1 MTAKT
6 TRMLSY
12 RDAINE
18 ALQQEMERN
27 SDIILMGED
36 IAGAAGRADQGFVDA
51 WGGPFRTTQGLIQQ
65 FGEERVRDTPI
76 SEAAFI
82 GTAIGAAAAGVRTVA
97 ELMYFDFVGV
107 CFDQLLNN
115 AAKMHYMY
123 GGNVTLPFIL
133 LTRIGAGVGSAA
145 QHSETLYSLMAHIPG
160 LKGVVPSDAYTA
172 KGLLTAAL
180 RSNDPVIFFEHK
192 LLYHEQC
199 EVPEESY
206 ELPIGEARTVR
217 EGTDI
222 TLVGISKMTSV
233 CLEAAELLSAEG
245 INAEVVDLLSVFPI
259 DYDHII
265 ASIQKTH
272 RMVVVDEDTP
282 TCSVAADIA
291 ATVGEEAF
299 DSLDAPIMRVQA
311 PHTPVPYARELEL
324 AYIPDAQRVVKTVRE
339 VFGN

>member
-1 MTAKT
+1 MTSKT
-6 TRMLSY
+6 KRVLSY

-18 ALQQEMERN
+18 ALKQEMESN
-27 SDIILMGED
+27 PDIILMGED
-36 IAGAAGRADQGFVDA
+36 IAGAAGKADQGFVDA

-82 GTAIGAAAAGVRTVA
+82 GAAIGAAAAGVRTVA
-97 ELMYFDFVGV
+97 ELMYFDFIGV
-107 CFDQLLNN
+107 CLDQLLNN

-123 GGNVTLPFIL
+123 GGNVTLPFTL

-145 QHSETLYSLMAHIPG
+145 QHSEILYSLMAHIPG

-206 ELPIGEARTVR
+206 ELPIGQARTVR

-222 TLVGISKMTSV
+222 TLVGISKMTGV

-272 RMVVVDEDTP
+272 RMVIVDEDTP

-324 AYIPDAQRVVKTVRE
+324 AYIPDALRVVKTVRE
-339 VFGN
+339 VFGS

>member
-1 MTAKT
+1 MTSKT
-6 TRMLSY
+6 TRLLSY

-27 SDIILMGED
+27 PDIILMGED

-76 SEAAFI
+76 SEAAFV
-82 GTAIGAAAAGVRTVA
+82 GAAIGAAAAGVRTVA

-123 GGNVTLPFIL
+123 GGNVALPFTL

-145 QHSETLYSLMAHIPG
+145 QHSETLYALMAHIPG
-160 LKGVVPSDAYTA
+160 LKAVVPSDAYTA

-180 RSNDPVIFFEHK
+180 QSNDPVIFFEHK

-206 ELPIGEARTVR
+206 ELPIGDARTVR
-217 EGTDI
+217 DGTDI

-233 CLEAAELLSAEG
+233 CLEAAELLSAAG

-265 ASIQKTH
+265 ASVQRTH

-299 DSLDAPIMRVQA
+299 DYLDAPIMRVQA

-324 AYIPDAQRVVKTVRE
+324 AYIPDAQRVVKTVHE
-339 VFGN
+339 VFGH

>member
-1 MTAKT
+1 MTSKT
-6 TRMLSY
+6 KRVLSY

-18 ALQQEMERN
+18 ALKQEMERN
-27 SDIILMGED
+27 PDIILMGED
-36 IAGAAGRADQGFVDA
+36 IAGAAGKADQGFVDA

-82 GTAIGAAAAGVRTVA
+82 GAAIGAAAAGVRTVA
-97 ELMYFDFVGV
+97 ELMYFDFIGV
-107 CFDQLLNN
+107 CLDQLLNN

-123 GGNVTLPFIL
+123 GGNVTLPFTL

-145 QHSETLYSLMAHIPG
+145 QHSEILYSLMAHIPG

-245 INAEVVDLLSVFPI
+245 VNAEVVDLLSVFPI

-272 RMVVVDEDTP
+272 RMVIVDEDTP

-324 AYIPDAQRVVKTVRE
+324 AYIPDALRVVKTVRE
-339 VFGN
+339 VFGS

>member
-1 MTAKT
+1 MTSKT
-6 TRMLSY
+6 TRLLSY

-27 SDIILMGED
+27 PDIILMGED

-76 SEAAFI
+76 SEAAFV

-123 GGNVTLPFIL
+123 GGNVTLPFTL

-145 QHSETLYSLMAHIPG
+145 QHSETLYALMAHIPG

-180 RSNDPVIFFEHK
+180 QSNDPVIFFEHK

-206 ELPIGEARTVR
+206 ELPIGDARTVR

-265 ASIQKTH
+265 ASVQKTH

-324 AYIPDAQRVVKTVRE
+324 AYIPDAQRVVKTVLE
-339 VFGN
+339 VFGH

>member
-1 MTAKT
+1 MTSKPK
-6 TRMLSY
+6 RILSY

-27 SDIILMGED
+27 PDIVLMGED
-36 IAGAAGRADQGFVDA
+36 IAGAAGRSDQGFVDA
-51 WGGPFRTTQGLIQQ
+51 WGGPFRTTQGLIQK

-97 ELMYFDFVGV
+97 ELMYMDFIGV

-123 GGNVTLPFIL
+123 GGNVMLPFTM

-180 RSNDPVIFFEHK
+180 RSQDPVIFFEHK
-192 LLYHEQC
+192 LLYHEEC

-206 ELPIGEARTVR
+206 VLPIGDARTVR

-233 CLEAAELLSAEG
+233 CLEAAEMLAAEG

-259 DYDHII
+259 DYDYII
-265 ASIQKTH
+265 ASVQKTH

-282 TCSVAADIA
+282 TCSVAGDIA

-339 VFGN
+339 VFGH

>member
-1 MTAKT
+1 MTSTAK
-6 TRMLSY
+6 RVLSY

-18 ALQQEMERN
+18 ALQQEMELN
-27 SDIILMGED
+27 SDIVLLGED
-36 IAGAAGRADQGFVDA
+36 IAGAAGRSGQGFVDA
-51 WGGPFRTTQGLIQQ
+51 WGGPFRTTQGLIQR
-65 FGEERVRDTPI
+65 FGEDRVRDTPI

-82 GTAIGAAAAGVRTVA
+82 GAAIGAAAGGMRTVA
-97 ELMYFDFVGV
+97 ELMYVDFVGV

-115 AAKMHYMY
+115 AAKMRYMY
-123 GGNVTLPFIL
+123 GGNVQLPFTL

-145 QHSETLYSLMAHIPG
+145 QHSEILYSLLAHIPG

-180 RSNDPVIFFEHK
+180 RSQDPVIFFEHK
-192 LLYHEQC
+192 LLYHE
-199 EVPEESY
+199 ESDVPQDSY
-206 ELPIGEARTVR
+206 ELPIGQARTVR

-222 TLVGISKMTSV
+222 TLVGISRMTSV

-265 ASIQKTH
+265 ASVQKTH

-282 TCSVAADIA
+282 TCSVAGDIA

-311 PHTPVPYARELEL
+311 PHTPVPYSRDLEL

-339 VFGN
+339 VFGS

>member
-1 MTAKT
+1 MTSKT
-6 TRMLSY
+6 KRVLSY

-18 ALQQEMERN
+18 ALKQEMERN
-27 SDIILMGED
+27 PDIILMGED
-36 IAGAAGRADQGFVDA
+36 IAGAAGKADQGFVDA

-82 GTAIGAAAAGVRTVA
+82 GAAIGAAAAGVRTVA
-97 ELMYFDFVGV
+97 ELMYFDFIGV
-107 CFDQLLNN
+107 CLDQLLNN

-123 GGNVTLPFIL
+123 GGNVTLPFTL

-145 QHSETLYSLMAHIPG
+145 QHSEILYSLMAHIPG

-206 ELPIGEARTVR
+206 ELPIGQARTVR

-272 RMVVVDEDTP
+272 RMVIVDEDTP

-339 VFGN
+339 VFGS